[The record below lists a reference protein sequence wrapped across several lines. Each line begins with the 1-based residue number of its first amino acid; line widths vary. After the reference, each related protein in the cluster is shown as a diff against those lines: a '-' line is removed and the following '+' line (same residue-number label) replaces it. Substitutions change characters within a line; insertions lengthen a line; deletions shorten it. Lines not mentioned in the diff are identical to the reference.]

1 MQISVVLDRHR
12 DETDLTDLW
21 KLETSGFHLGPFEVL
36 CVGRVQLVITLQHPI
51 NYYPLGPWVIS
62 TNIGIQ
68 SFLLLLPQLLYTP
81 IYPSMHN
88 P

>member
-36 CVGRVQLVITLQHPI
+36 CVGRVQLVITYFATSNKLLSLRA
-51 NYYPLGPWVIS
+51 LGHIDKYRHTKFSSSFS
-62 TNIGIQ
+62 TT
-68 SFLLLLPQLLYTP
+68 FLYTYLS
-81 IYPSMHN
+81 IRA
-88 P
+88 